1 MSDQPH
7 VTTTAFLTAEHVEQW
22 KAERSNFADRLS
34 ALKGQVEQINA
45 EMTQITAE
53 IAKRDQMLRNA
64 VPFVPGLAE
73 WLDSIDPETI
83 ALTDAIKR
91 VLQMHH
97 GQPLNREII
106 KQILPRTGYVTQKL
120 NANPNYFYTALKRL
134 VDRQQIIE
142 SPPGHF
148 RLK

>member
-1 MSDQPH
+1 
-7 VTTTAFLTAEHVEQW
+7 
-22 KAERSNFADRLS
+22 
-34 ALKGQVEQINA
+34 
-45 EMTQITAE
+45 
-53 IAKRDQMLRNA
+53 
-64 VPFVPGLAE
+64 
-73 WLDSIDPETI
+73 
-83 ALTDAIKR
+83 
-91 VLQMHH
+91 MHH